1 MNSESVRSTFF
12 QIGWHDARIERF
24 SFALPAGSFSPEI
37 AIDLRLQR
45 ETQIGAVRSHT
56 CRIIFSNC
64 RYCGCSL
71 DLSYLSWAVSIDE
84 ATMLDL
90 TSSGKDRTVNEYLK
104 KFPDLRA
111 PKYSDHYCFGI
122 MAMDPGGDI
131 VIVCEG
137 VEIIVG
143 S

>member
-1 MNSESVRSTFF
+1 
-12 QIGWHDARIERF
+12 
-24 SFALPAGSFSPEI
+24 
-37 AIDLRLQR
+37 
-45 ETQIGAVRSHT
+45 
-56 CRIIFSNC
+56 
-64 RYCGCSL
+64 
-71 DLSYLSWAVSIDE
+71 
-84 ATMLDL
+84 MLDL

-104 KFPDLRA
+104 KFPDLRV

-143 S
+143 G